1 MNVDTFA
8 DVGSS
13 AIFQFQTRLAGENGA
28 SLATAEST
36 LGD

>member
-8 DVGSS
+8 DVGNS
-13 AIFQFQTRLAGENGA
+13 AIFQFKTRLASENGA
-28 SLATAEST
+28 SLTTAEST